1 MWTGVPLG
9 AQQRKKLLQWCEKLT
24 RTEAEWQAD
33 GKCRLL
39 KWSPVSVETRRWEKS
54 HLAARQTQLHRSA
67 LSTRQA
73 CTEKYSFCYICH
85 LRLRIELMFLL
96 FYELWLK
103 HNQTVAPTL
112 NGSLTTTAKRL
123 IWSLMQSRRLKLHL
137 TAAFVTMAQMCNVK
151 ELTWW
156 VTTHSSHL
164 YSMFY
169 HLLGHC
175 FDLSALTFTVVS
187 ASPMNHASS
196 SLLPLN
202 RESEQLTAKH
212 KTTKLYFILF

>member
-1 MWTGVPLG
+1 MWRGVPLG

-33 GKCRLL
+33 GKCRLV

-123 IWSLMQSRRLKLHL
+123 IRSPMQSRRLKLHL

-164 YSMFY
+164 YSMF
-169 HLLGHC
+169 
-175 FDLSALTFTVVS
+175 
-187 ASPMNHASS
+187 
-196 SLLPLN
+196 
-202 RESEQLTAKH
+202 
-212 KTTKLYFILF
+212 

>member
-1 MWTGVPLG
+1 MFHWERNKEKNYYSDVKNSQGRRLNGRRTGNAG
-9 AQQRKKLLQWCEKLT
+9 WWN
-24 RTEAEWQAD
+24 EARFLSRHAD
-33 GKCRLL
+33 ER
-39 KWSPVSVETRRWEKS
+39 S
-54 HLAARQTQLHRSA
+54 LAARQTQLHRSA

-123 IWSLMQSRRLKLHL
+123 IRSPMQSRRLKLHL

-164 YSMFY
+164 YSMF
-169 HLLGHC
+169 
-175 FDLSALTFTVVS
+175 
-187 ASPMNHASS
+187 
-196 SLLPLN
+196 
-202 RESEQLTAKH
+202 
-212 KTTKLYFILF
+212 